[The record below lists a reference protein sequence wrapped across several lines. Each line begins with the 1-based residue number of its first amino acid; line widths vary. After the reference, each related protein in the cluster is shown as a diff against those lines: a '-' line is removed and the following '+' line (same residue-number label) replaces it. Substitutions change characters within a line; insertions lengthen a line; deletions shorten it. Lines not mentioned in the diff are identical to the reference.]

1 MYKEIGGK
9 TRVEKRCGHMWE
21 MKGDLKDGNWFSR
34 AEVAATQAPV
44 VRKTD
49 EQQEIS
55 SLSSLKASGV
65 GDTRTVEGARVS
77 HGAEDREMV
86 WKLL

>member
-1 MYKEIGGK
+1 M
-9 TRVEKRCGHMWE
+9 
-21 MKGDLKDGNWFSR
+21 
-34 AEVAATQAPV
+34 AATQAPV

-86 WKLL
+86 